1 MEHARRREVRHR
13 IGRRHVYAA
22 ARCELAVAAGLRS
35 RPRSRSAPQPLY
47 TIKPYAIANA
57 QVDYGPAQGKWT
69 ATAGVTN
76 LTNKFYYYQLFGGG
90 AINVS
95 SNVAPPR
102 EYFFSVRRD
111 FWRNVPM
118 LRHLVWSVMC
128 LGASVAGAHDAPP
141 SAFSKADPALDALIA
156 PDAKLKT
163 VASGFGF
170 ADTPLWI
177 RGQKGAE
184 GYLVAVSIIDNVVY
198 KVALERQGLGVAA
211 TRRGTAGRT
220 SCTMASSR

>member
-1 MEHARRREVRHR
+1 LQFDFSGGYNKFESGVHTPGAPGYIHPGNHLQPEWNMHANVQYAIESA
-13 IGRRHVYAA
+13 IGTFT
-22 ARCELAVAAGLRS
+22 
-35 RPRSRSAPQPLY
+35 PRFDVSWQSQQDFDPAPGAEAPQPLY

-111 FWRNVPM
+111 F
-118 LRHLVWSVMC
+118 
-128 LGASVAGAHDAPP
+128 
-141 SAFSKADPALDALIA
+141 
-156 PDAKLKT
+156 
-163 VASGFGF
+163 
-170 ADTPLWI
+170 
-177 RGQKGAE
+177 
-184 GYLVAVSIIDNVVY
+184 
-198 KVALERQGLGVAA
+198 
-211 TRRGTAGRT
+211 
-220 SCTMASSR
+220 

>member
-1 MEHARRREVRHR
+1 MRQSSVRARRV
-13 IGRRHVYAA
+13 AA
-22 ARCELAVAAGLRS
+22 VSVSLIVAAGAAACGPKDSGDAKGSGAGATPHRGGTLTVLNS
-35 RPRSRSAPQPLY
+35 DPQQDFDPAPGAEAPQPLY

-111 FWRNVPM
+111 F
-118 LRHLVWSVMC
+118 
-128 LGASVAGAHDAPP
+128 
-141 SAFSKADPALDALIA
+141 
-156 PDAKLKT
+156 
-163 VASGFGF
+163 
-170 ADTPLWI
+170 
-177 RGQKGAE
+177 
-184 GYLVAVSIIDNVVY
+184 
-198 KVALERQGLGVAA
+198 
-211 TRRGTAGRT
+211 
-220 SCTMASSR
+220 